1 MLSMDEGLVQ
11 YAFHLKVAQCAKRR
25 TLGGKTM
32 TMVTKAQTFGTDPWP
47 S

>member
-11 YAFHLKVAQCAKRR
+11 YAFHLKAAQCAKRKP
-25 TLGGKTM
+25 LGGKT
-32 TMVTKAQTFGTDPWP
+32 TMVTKAPTFGTDPWP